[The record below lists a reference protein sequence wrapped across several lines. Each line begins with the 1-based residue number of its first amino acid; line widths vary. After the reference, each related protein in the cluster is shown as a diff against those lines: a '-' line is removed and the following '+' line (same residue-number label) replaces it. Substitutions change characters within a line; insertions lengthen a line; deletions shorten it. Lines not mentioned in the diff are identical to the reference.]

1 MKKRALRGAAAGV
14 HLIQVIVSVAA
25 ELFLFGVSSHEP
37 PAGFYIWRYAGYFL
51 VSAALLAVFG
61 WLLCRLGGRAWVV
74 PAALAGAGVLGIIV
88 RLVCGVLPDSGA
100 VRAAEIS
107 GRVFLRLAACP
118 LAALN
123 VAVGNAAAIFLSV
136 GVWGVLAVVVRRSDR
151 FGNK

>member
-1 MKKRALRGAAAGV
+1 MKKLVLFGAAGV

-51 VSAALLAVFG
+51 VSAALLA
-61 WLLCRLGGRAWVV
+61 
-74 PAALAGAGVLGIIV
+74 GAGVLGIIV
-88 RLVCGVLPDSGA
+88 RLVCGALPDSGA

>member
-1 MKKRALRGAAAGV
+1 MKKRALRGAAQGV

-51 VSAALLAVFG
+51 VSAALLA
-61 WLLCRLGGRAWVV
+61 
-74 PAALAGAGVLGIIV
+74 GAGVLGIIV
-88 RLVCGVLPDSGA
+88 RLVCGALPDSGA

>member
-1 MKKRALRGAAAGV
+1 MKKLVLFGAAAV

-37 PAGFYIWRYAGYFL
+37 PAGFYIWWYAGYFL

-74 PAALAGAGVLGIIV
+74 PAALAGVGTLGIIV
-88 RLVCGVLPDSGA
+88 RLFCGALPDSGA

-136 GVWGVLAVVVRRSDR
+136 GVWGVLAVVVRRSD
-151 FGNK
+151 GHGL

>member
-1 MKKRALRGAAAGV
+1 MKKLVLFGAAAV

-61 WLLCRLGGRAWVV
+61 WQLCRLGGRAWVV
-74 PAALAGAGVLGIIV
+74 PAALAGVGTLGIIV
-88 RLVCGVLPDSGA
+88 RLFCGALPDSGA

-123 VAVGNAAAIFLSV
+123 VTFGNTTAIFLSV
-136 GVWGVLAVVVRRSDR
+136 GVCGVLAVVVRRSDR

>member
-1 MKKRALRGAAAGV
+1 MKKRALRGAAAAV

-37 PAGFYIWRYAGYFL
+37 PTGFYIWRYTGYFL

-88 RLVCGVLPDSGA
+88 RLAYGELPDSGA
-100 VRAAEIS
+100 VRAAEIF

-123 VAVGNAAAIFLSV
+123 VAVRNAAAIFLSV
-136 GVWGVLAVVVRRSDR
+136 GVWGVLAVVVSRSD
-151 FGNK
+151 GHGL

>member
-1 MKKRALRGAAAGV
+1 MKKRALRGAAQGV

-37 PAGFYIWRYAGYFL
+37 PSGFYIWRYAGYFL
-51 VSAALLAVFG
+51 VSAALLA
-61 WLLCRLGGRAWVV
+61 
-74 PAALAGAGVLGIIV
+74 GAGVLGIIV
-88 RLVCGVLPDSGA
+88 RLVCGALPDSGA

>member
-51 VSAALLAVFG
+51 VSAALLA
-61 WLLCRLGGRAWVV
+61 
-74 PAALAGAGVLGIIV
+74 GAGVLGIIV
-88 RLVCGVLPDSGA
+88 RLVCGALPDSGA